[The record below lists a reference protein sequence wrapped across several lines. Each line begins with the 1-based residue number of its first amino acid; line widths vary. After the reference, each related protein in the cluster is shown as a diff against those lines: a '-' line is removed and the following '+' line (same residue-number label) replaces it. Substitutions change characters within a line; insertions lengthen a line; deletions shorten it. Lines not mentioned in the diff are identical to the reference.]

1 MRRFHTAYTFGCIAL
16 AAFTL
21 QGCVTRT
28 ENLDNL
34 NVITKPYSLHF
45 ADTAGL
51 IYSTYDGQRFN
62 VFSNTNGIAIE
73 ALMASGNNVL
83 MRTQNGTNVFVSE
96 SDGNNTTFNVT
107 FKDVNPAAFGPT
119 MMINLPGYYDSAGRK
134 YDRVYIAS
142 STGTGIAY
150 QDYNGHLDSAWLYPR
165 DTDLGPLGSNKV
177 TSFTKLENGA
187 VIAFDN
193 DTRKIWIKPDY
204 VTPWT
209 SKTGIGLPA
218 AGGDRMFIISQKNDI
233 LAVVHM
239 GGADFGVYRSTDQG
253 DNFSKLPNI
262 TLAGTDIKDI
272 TAAAAPFGKVL
283 IVCTRDNGIW
293 RLSGQ
298 GVWQP
303 SSVGLKFGARVYAI
317 SAKDNVFKNDRK
329 GEYVFVA
336 TSDGIYRSDDLGQ
349 TWVRLEVPAVKP
361 VFTAMY

>member
-62 VFSNTNGIAIE
+62 VFSNTNGIAVE
-73 ALMASGNNVL
+73 AIMTSGPNVL
-83 MRTQNGTNVFVSE
+83 MRTANGTNIFVSE
-96 SDGNNTTFNVT
+96 SDGDNTTFNT
-107 FKDVNPAAFGPT
+107 KFTDVNPAAFGPT
-119 MMINLPGYYDSAGRK
+119 MMINLPGYYDSAGKK
-134 YDRVYIAS
+134 YDRVYVAAA
-142 STGTGIAY
+142 GGKGIAY
-150 QDYNGHLDSAWLYPR
+150 QDYNGHLDSAWLYSR
-165 DTDLGPLGSNKV
+165 DTLLGVFGNKV
-177 TSFTKLENGA
+177 TSFAKLENGA
-187 VIAFDN
+187 VVAFDN
-193 DTRKIWIKPDY
+193 DSRRLWIKPDY
-204 VTPWT
+204 ATQWIF
-209 SKTGIGLPA
+209 KAAIGLPA
-218 AGGDRMFIISQKNDI
+218 AGGDRMFIIAQKNDI

-239 GGADFGVYRSTDQG
+239 GGTDFGVYRSTDQG
-253 DNFSKLPNI
+253 DNFTKLPDI
-262 TLAGTDIKDI
+262 MLAGDPVKDI

-283 IVCTRDNGIW
+283 VVCTRDNGIW

-298 GVWQP
+298 GVWEP
-303 SSVGLKFGARVYAI
+303 SSVGLKFGTRVYAI

-361 VFTAMY
+361 IFTAMY

>member
-21 QGCVTRT
+21 QGCVSRT

-62 VFSNTNGIAIE
+62 VFSNTNGIAVDAIIT
-73 ALMASGNNVL
+73 SGNNVL
-83 MRTQNGTNVFVSE
+83 MRTMNGTNVFVSE
-96 SDGNNTTFNVT
+96 SDGDNTTFNVT
-107 FKDVNPAAFGPT
+107 FPDVNPVAFGPT
-119 MMINLPGYYDSAGRK
+119 MMINLPGYIDSGGKK
-134 YDRVYIAS
+134 YNRIYVAS
-142 STGTGIAY
+142 GTGKGIAY
-150 QDYNGHLDSAWLYPR
+150 QDYDGHLDSAWLYAR
-165 DTDLGPLGSNKV
+165 DTGLGDFTNRV
-177 TSFTKLENGA
+177 TSFARQEKGA
-187 VIAFDN
+187 VVAFNTDN
-193 DTRKIWIKPDY
+193 RRLWIKPDPA
-204 VTPWT
+204 TNWIPMSAT
-209 SKTGIGLPA
+209 GLPA
-218 AGGDRMFIISQKNDI
+218 SGNVFIITQKNDI

-239 GGADFGVYRSTDQG
+239 GDTDWGIYRSTNDG
-253 DNFSKLPNI
+253 VSFTKLPDI
-262 TLAGTDIKDI
+262 MLAGSTVKDI

-283 IVCTRDNGIW
+283 IACTRDNGIW

-298 GVWQP
+298 GVWEP
-303 SSVGLKFGARVYAI
+303 SSIGLKNGARVYAI
-317 SAKDNVFKNDRK
+317 AAKDNVFKNDRK
-329 GEYVFVA
+329 GEYVFIA